1 MTLQGLLNPVELG
14 FDPDK
19 LRAKYRAERD
29 RRLRPDGNE
38 QYQEVVGEF
47 SRYVDDPYVEPGYSR
62 APASDEIEA
71 AVVGGGFG
79 GLLAAARLR
88 EAGIENL
95 RVIEKGGDFGGT
107 WYWNRY
113 PGAMCDI
120 ESYIYLPLLEEM
132 KYVPTEKY
140 AHAPEI
146 LAYSRRIGER
156 YRLYDKALLQTE
168 VTSMVWD
175 EASCR
180 WILGT
185 DRGDRIAARFIAMSN
200 GPLNRPKLPGI
211 PGINSF
217 AGHTFHTSRWDY
229 AYTGG
234 GADGNLSKLHDK
246 RVGIIGTGA
255 TAIQCIPHLGEAAK
269 HLYVF
274 QRTPSS
280 IDVRDNRPTDPD
292 WARSLGD
299 GWQQR
304 RMDNFN
310 ILVSG
315 GHQDED
321 MVGDGWTEIFR
332 TLAGVMPRP
341 ETARVS
347 KKEIALATEMAD
359 FRKMEKIR
367 SRVDAVVRDPA
378 TAEALKPYY
387 RQFCKR
393 PCFHDEYLD
402 TYNRPNVTLVDTE
415 GLGVE
420 RVTPRG
426 IVVKGVEYE
435 LDCLIFATGF
445 EVGTNYTRRSG
456 HDVIGRGGVK
466 LSEKWAGGA
475 RTFHGL
481 HSHGFPNCYFMGFVQ
496 SALTPNFPHL
506 LNEQAKHIAYVVA
519 HARERGITTVE
530 ANAESEAEWV
540 STIERLA
547 RLGERFFRECTPGYY
562 NGEGKPEQR
571 NGLIANSYGAGPVEF
586 FKVLK
591 DWRDAGELRGLE
603 LR

>member
-1 MTLQGLLNPVELG
+1 
-14 FDPDK
+14 
-19 LRAKYRAERD
+19 
-29 RRLRPDGNE
+29 
-38 QYQEVVGEF
+38 
-47 SRYVDDPYVEPGYSR
+47 
-62 APASDEIEA
+62 
-71 AVVGGGFG
+71 
-79 GLLAAARLR
+79 
-88 EAGIENL
+88 
-95 RVIEKGGDFGGT
+95 
-107 WYWNRY
+107 
-113 PGAMCDI
+113 
-120 ESYIYLPLLEEM
+120 
-132 KYVPTEKY
+132 
-140 AHAPEI
+140 
-146 LAYSRRIGER
+146 
-156 YRLYDKALLQTE
+156 
-168 VTSMVWD
+168 
-175 EASCR
+175 
-180 WILGT
+180 
-185 DRGDRIAARFIAMSN
+185 MSN

-211 PGINSF
+211 PGIKSF

-234 GADGNLSKLHDK
+234 GPDGNLSKLHDK

-255 TAIQCIPHLGEAAK
+255 TAIQCVPHLGEAAK

-280 IDVRDNRPTDPD
+280 IDVRDNRPTDPQ
-292 WARSLGD
+292 WARELSQ

-304 RMDNFN
+304 RMENFN

-332 TLAGVMPRP
+332 TLAGVMPKP
-341 ETARVS
+341 EAARIS
-347 KKEIALATEMAD
+347 KEQMALATEMAD

-367 SRVDAVVRDPA
+367 SRVDNVVRDPA

-415 GLGVE
+415 GRGIE

-426 IVVKGVEYE
+426 IVVDGVEYE

-456 HDVIGRGGVK
+456 YDVIGRGGVK
-466 LSEKWAGGA
+466 LSEKWSGGA

-506 LNEQAKHIAYVVA
+506 LNEQAKHIAYVVS
-519 HARERGITTVE
+519 HARREGMTTVE
-530 ANAESEAEWV
+530 ATAEAEADWV
-540 STIERLA
+540 AVIERLA

-562 NGEGKPEQR
+562 NGEGKPQQR

-591 DWRDAGELRGLE
+591 DWRDEGKLRGLE